1 MSSSKSEVN
10 LDEMWRDLKKGIEMI
25 YANDISKSDYFR
37 LYTLVYDFCTST
49 TYGSTPSNNH
59 LHKKLT
65 MFFRDYLHNVFEKY
79 EDFIDEPLLMHYMQL
94 WQDFRFSSKVLS
106 GVCAYLNRHWVRR
119 EREKSRV
126 DVLEVYHLALVSWKD
141 YLLEPLK
148 RRMSSAVLKLIERE
162 RNGETVNTRLISIA
176 LNSYIEM
183 GINCA
188 DPYSDHPSLYL
199 YKEAF
204 ETTFL
209 SETELFYASESACII
224 RKNPVS
230 EFMKKIEVW
239 FQEEQRRAQLYLHES
254 TLDALVRILENVVIT
269 KYMETFHSEF
279 KTLLTYSKTDDLKRM
294 YQLLNRV
301 QGGLDILKQQFEDYV
316 TCQGLRA
323 IEKYNES
330 DVNDPKSYINAI
342 LEIHQRYNS
351 IVITA
356 FESEAG
362 FATSLDKACGK
373 FINKNS
379 VTESSGSPSK
389 SAELLAKYCD
399 ILLKKKPSDAEEM
412 EVVDNLNQAMIIF
425 KYIEEKDIFQSFYSK
440 MLAKRLVQQVSVS
453 GNDDAETIM
462 ISKLRE
468 ACGFEYTA
476 KLQRMFQDVCV
487 SRDLNENFKNARG
500 PGADVDF
507 SINVISSSSW
517 PFNQSLT
524 FSLPQELEQSVQQF
538 TTFYCTRYSGRKL
551 TWLHGMSRGE
561 LVSKC
566 FDKPYT
572 FQASTFQMAVLLQ
585 FNSADALTFNQLEES
600 TGIRSDILL
609 QVLQALVSKLRVLK
623 STDDSSIVTMSSSVS
638 LFMGYKNKKLKVN
651 INVPI
656 KSEVKSEQETVHRH
670 VEEDRKLL
678 IQAAIVRIA
687 KIRKIVKHHILL
699 SEVLN
704 QLSSRF
710 KPKIPIIKKCID
722 ILIEKEYLKRVEK
735 DSYCYVA

>member
-1 MSSSKSEVN
+1 MSSPKNDVN
-10 LDEMWRDLKKGIEMI
+10 LEAMWRDLKAGIEQI

-49 TYGSTPSNNH
+49 TYGCTPSNNQ

-65 MFFRDYLHNVFEKY
+65 YFFRGHLQSVYEKC

-94 WQDFRFSSKVLS
+94 WHDYRFSSKVLS

-162 RNGETVNTRLISIA
+162 RTGETVNTRLISTA

-188 DPYSDHPSLYL
+188 DPYSEHPSLYL

-204 ETTFL
+204 ETAFL
-209 SETELFYASESACII
+209 TETELFYATESASII

-230 EFMKKIEVW
+230 EFMKKIELW
-239 FQEEQRRAQLYLHES
+239 FIEERRRAQLYLHES
-254 TLDALVRILENVVIT
+254 TLEALVRILENVVIC
-269 KYMETFHSEF
+269 KYLDTFHAEF
-279 KTLLTYSKTDDLKRM
+279 QALLAYSKMDDLKRM
-294 YQLLNRV
+294 FQFLSRV
-301 QGGLDILKQQFEDYV
+301 AGGLDQLKIQFEDYV
-316 TCQGLRA
+316 TAQGLEA

-330 DVNDPKSYINAI
+330 EINDPKAYINAI
-342 LEIHQRYNS
+342 LEVHQRFNC
-351 IVITA
+351 IVISA

-362 FATSLDKACGK
+362 FATALDKACGK
-373 FINKNS
+373 FINKNA
-379 VTESSGSPSK
+379 VTESSGSSSK

-399 ILLKKKPSDAEEM
+399 LLLKKKPSDADEM
-412 EVVDNLNQAMIIF
+412 EIVDNLNQAMIIF

-440 MLAKRLVQQVSVS
+440 MLAKRLVQQMNVS

-487 SRDLNENFKNARG
+487 SRDLIEQFKNDRG
-500 PGADVDF
+500 PLDVDF

-517 PFNQSLT
+517 PFNQTLT

-538 TTFYCTRYSGRKL
+538 TSFYCSRFNGRKL

-585 FNSADALTFNQLEES
+585 FNSQSTLSFTQLEES
-600 TGIRSDILL
+600 TAIRSDILQ
-609 QVLQALVSKLRVLK
+609 QVLQALIKLKLLK
-623 STDDSSIVTMSSSVS
+623 DANDNLITPASSIALCT
-638 LFMGYKNKKLKVN
+638 GYRNKKLKVN

-656 KSEVKSEQETVHRH
+656 KSEMKSEQETVHRH

-687 KIRKIVKHHILL
+687 KIRKVVKHHILL

-710 KPKIPIIKKCID
+710 KPKIPVIKKCID

>member
-1 MSSSKSEVN
+1 MSSPSLES
-10 LDEMWRDLKKGIEMI
+10 MWRDLKEGIEQI
-25 YANDISKSDYFR
+25 YSNNISRSDYLR

-49 TYGSTPSNNH
+49 TYGSTPSNNQ

-65 MFFRDYLHNVFEKY
+65 LFFRGHLQAVYQKC
-79 EDFIDEPLLMHYMQL
+79 EDFIDEPLLLLYMKL
-94 WQDFRFSSKVLS
+94 WQDYRFSSKVSS

-162 RNGETVNTRLISIA
+162 RNGETVNTRLISTA

-204 ETTFL
+204 EAAFL
-209 SETELFYASESACII
+209 TETELFYATESATII

-230 EFMKKIEVW
+230 EFMKKIETW
-239 FQEEQRRAQLYLHES
+239 FIEERRRAQLYLHET
-254 TLDALVRILENVVIT
+254 TLEALIRILENVVIS
-269 KYMETFHSEF
+269 KYMDTFHAEF
-279 KTLLTYSKTDDLKRM
+279 KSLLAYNKTDDLKRM
-294 YQLLNRV
+294 YQFLSRV
-301 QGGLDILKQQFEDYV
+301 SGGLDQLRIQFEEYV
-316 TCQGLRA
+316 TTEGLLA
-323 IEKYNES
+323 IERYNES
-330 DVNDPKSYINAI
+330 DVTDPKVYISTI
-342 LEIHQRYNS
+342 LEIHQRFNC
-351 IVITA
+351 IVMTA

-362 FATSLDKACGK
+362 FATALDKACGK
-373 FINKNS
+373 FINKNA
-379 VTESSGSPSK
+379 VTDSSGSSSK

-399 ILLKKKPSDAEEM
+399 LLLKKKPSDSEEM
-412 EVVDNLNQAMIIF
+412 EIVDNLNQAMIIF

-440 MLAKRLVQQVSVS
+440 MLAKRLVQQMNVS

-487 SRDLNENFKNARG
+487 SRDLIEQFKNERG
-500 PGADVDF
+500 PLDVDF

-538 TTFYCTRYSGRKL
+538 TTFYCSRFNGRKL

-561 LVSKC
+561 LISKC

-572 FQASTFQMAVLLQ
+572 LQASTFQMAVLLQ
-585 FNSADALTFNQLEES
+585 FNTQSTLSFSQLEES
-600 TGIRSDILL
+600 TAIRSDILL
-609 QVLQALVSKLRVLK
+609 QVLQALTKLKLLK
-623 STDDSSIVTMSSSVS
+623 DPNDDPITTTSSIM
-638 LFMGYKNKKLKVN
+638 LNGAYRNKKLKVN

-656 KSEVKSEQETVHRH
+656 KSEMRSEQETVHRH

-687 KIRKIVKHHILL
+687 KIRKVVKHHILL

-710 KPKIPIIKKCID
+710 KPKIPVIKKCID

>member
-1 MSSSKSEVN
+1 MCARTENS
-10 LDEMWRDLKKGIEMI
+10 LDDMWADLKSGIEQI
-25 YANDISKSDYFR
+25 YANDISKSDYLR
-37 LYTLVYDFCTST
+37 LYTLVYDFCTSA
-49 TYGSTPSNNH
+49 TYGCAPSNNNQ

-65 MFFRDYLHNVFEKY
+65 NFFRTYLRSVYEKCD
-79 EDFIDEPLLMHYMQL
+79 DFIDEPLLTHYMQL
-94 WQDFRFSSKVLS
+94 WQDYRFSSKVLS

-119 EREKSRV
+119 EREKSRIE
-126 DVLEVYHLALVSWKD
+126 VLEVYHLALVSWRD
-141 YLLEPLK
+141 YLLDPLK
-148 RRMSSAVLKLIERE
+148 RRMSSAVLKLIEKE

-183 GINCA
+183 GINCS
-188 DPYSDHPSLYL
+188 DPYSEHPSLYL

-204 ETTFL
+204 ETAFL
-209 SETELFYASESACII
+209 AETEIFYVTESASIV

-230 EFMKKIEVW
+230 EFMKKIEIW
-239 FQEEQRRAQLYLHES
+239 FLEEQRRAQLYLHES
-254 TLDALVRILENVVIT
+254 TLEALVRILENIVIS

-279 KTLLTYSKTDDLKRM
+279 QTLLSYNKIDDLKRM
-294 YQLLNRV
+294 YQLLYRV
-301 QGGLDILKQQFEDYV
+301 LGGLDQLKVQFQEYV
-316 TCQGLRA
+316 TQQGLEA
-323 IEKYNES
+323 IEKYNDS
-330 DVNDPKSYINAI
+330 NDPKTYINSI
-342 LEIHQRYNS
+342 LEIHQRFNS

-362 FATSLDKACGK
+362 FATALDKACER

-379 VTESSGSPSK
+379 VTESSGSSSK

-399 ILLKKKPSDAEEM
+399 LLLKKKPRDAEEM
-412 EVVDNLNQAMIIF
+412 EIVDNLNQAMTIF

-440 MLAKRLVQQVSVS
+440 MLAKRLVQQMSVS

-462 ISKLRE
+462 IAKLRE

-487 SRDLNENFKNARG
+487 SRDLNENFKNSG
-500 PGADVDF
+500 PPLDVDF

-517 PFNQSLT
+517 PFHQTLT

-538 TTFYCTRYSGRKL
+538 TNFYCTRYSGRKL

-572 FQASTFQMAVLLQ
+572 FQTSTFQMAVLLQ
-585 FNSADALTFNQLEES
+585 FNSSDSLSVSQLEES

-609 QVLQALVSKLRVLK
+609 QVLQALVKLKLLK
-623 STDDSSIVTMSSSVS
+623 IEEGNTVNTSSQVS
-638 LFMGYKNKKLKVN
+638 LSLSYRNKKLKVN

-656 KSEVKSEQETVHRH
+656 KSETKSEQETVHRH

-687 KIRKIVKHHILL
+687 KIRKVVKHHILL

-704 QLSSRF
+704 QLSQRF
-710 KPKIPIIKKCID
+710 NPKIPVIKKCID

>member
-1 MSSSKSEVN
+1 MSSPKSDES
-10 LDEMWRDLKKGIEMI
+10 LEEMWQELKTGIEQI
-25 YANDISKSDYFR
+25 YDNNISKSDYFR

-49 TYGSTPSNNH
+49 TYGCSPSNNQ

-65 MFFRDYLHNVFEKY
+65 YFFHGHLECVYNKC
-79 EDFIDEPLLMHYMQL
+79 EDFIDESLLIHYQKL
-94 WQDFRFSSKVLS
+94 WDEYRFSSKVLS

-141 YLLEPLK
+141 HLLEPLK
-148 RRMSSAVLKLIERE
+148 RRMSNAVLKLIEKE
-162 RNGETVNTRLISIA
+162 RNGETVNTRLISTA

-183 GINCA
+183 GISCN
-188 DPYSDHPSLYL
+188 DPYAEHPSLYL

-204 ETTFL
+204 ETPFL
-209 SETELFYASESACII
+209 SETELFYATESASII
-224 RKNPVS
+224 RKNPIS
-230 EFMKKIEVW
+230 EFMKKIENW
-239 FQEEQRRAQLYLHES
+239 FIDEQRRARLYLHET
-254 TLDALVRILENVVIT
+254 TLEFLVKILENIVIC
-269 KYMETFHSEF
+269 KYMETFHAEF
-279 KTLLTYSKTDDLKRM
+279 QTLLAYSKIEDLKRM
-294 YQLLNRV
+294 YQFLSRV
-301 QGGLDILKQQFEDYV
+301 SGGLDQLKIQFEGYV
-316 TCQGLRA
+316 TTQGLET

-330 DVNDPKSYINAI
+330 DLNDPKAYINSI
-342 LEIHQRYNS
+342 LEVHQRFNS
-351 IVITA
+351 VVIAA
-356 FESEAG
+356 FDSEVG
-362 FATSLDKACGK
+362 FATALDKACGK
-373 FINKNS
+373 FINKNAI
-379 VTESSGSPSK
+379 TESSGSSSK

-399 ILLKKKPSDAEEM
+399 LLLKKKPSGAEEM
-412 EVVDNLNQAMIIF
+412 EIVDNLNQAMIIF

-440 MLAKRLVQQVSVS
+440 MLAKRLVQQMNSS

-468 ACGFEYTA
+468 ACGFEYTS

-487 SRDLNENFKNARG
+487 SRDLIEQFKNVKG
-500 PGADVDF
+500 PLDVDF

-524 FSLPQELEQSVQQF
+524 FSLPQELEQSVQKF
-538 TTFYCTRYSGRKL
+538 NSFYCTKFNGRKL

-561 LVSKC
+561 LISKC

-585 FNSADALTFNQLEES
+585 FNIVSTLTFSQLEES
-600 TGIRSDILL
+600 TSIRSDILL
-609 QVLQALVSKLRVLK
+609 QVLQALTKLKLLKDTDSKII
-623 STDDSSIVTMSSSVS
+623 TTSSSVM
-638 LFMGYKNKKLKVN
+638 LCPEYRNKKLKVN

-656 KSEVKSEQETVHRH
+656 KSEMKSEQEVVHRH

-687 KIRKIVKHHILL
+687 KIRKVVKHHILL
-699 SEVLN
+699 AEVLN

-710 KPKIPIIKKCID
+710 KPKIPVIKKCID